1 MINNSRIGMYIGN
14 ETLLLSSETLL
25 KRILPGVKKIILCCV
40 FPCISRCVPSTEGSI
55 TMSISGYIGEIYFPG
70 VKNVLNYDIHD
81 LNFEIH
87 LST

>member
-1 MINNSRIGMYIGN
+1 MYIGN

-25 KRILPGVKKIILCCV
+25 KRIFPGVKKI
-40 FPCISRCVPSTEGSI
+40 CVPSTEGSI

-70 VKNVLNYDIHD
+70 VKNVLNYDIRD

>member
-1 MINNSRIGMYIGN
+1 MYIGN

-25 KRILPGVKKIILCCV
+25 KRIFPGVKKIILSCV

-70 VKNVLNYDIHD
+70 VKNVLNYDICD

>member
-1 MINNSRIGMYIGN
+1 MYIGN
-14 ETLLLSSETLL
+14 EALLLTSETLL
-25 KRILPGVKKIILCCV
+25 KRVFPGVKKIILSSV

-55 TMSISGYIGEIYFPG
+55 TMSISGYIGKICFPG
-70 VKNVLNYDIHD
+70 VKNVLNYDIHG

>member
-1 MINNSRIGMYIGN
+1 MYIGN

-25 KRILPGVKKIILCCV
+25 KRIFPGVKEIILSCV
-40 FPCISRCVPSTEGSI
+40 FPCISRCVPSTEESI

-81 LNFEIH
+81 LKFEIH
-87 LST
+87 LSTWQVSQKL

>member
-1 MINNSRIGMYIGN
+1 MYIGN

-25 KRILPGVKKIILCCV
+25 KKIFPGVKKKILSCV
-40 FPCISRCVPSTEGSI
+40 FPCISGCVLSTEGSI

-87 LST
+87 LSTWQVPQKL